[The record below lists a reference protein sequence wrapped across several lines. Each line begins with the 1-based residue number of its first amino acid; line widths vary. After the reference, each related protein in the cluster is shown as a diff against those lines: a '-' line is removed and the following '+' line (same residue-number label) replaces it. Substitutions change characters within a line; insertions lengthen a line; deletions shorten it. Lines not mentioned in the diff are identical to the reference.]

1 MNDDADVCG
10 LQTQIQTTN
19 ASGFGNGV
27 DSLREHSYSHRIS
40 YIITLLSRGFRN
52 LKRLSENVDTI
63 LLIHSSHIL
72 P

>member
-27 DSLREHSYSHRIS
+27 DAYGHESGLTTGTFI
-40 YIITLLSRGFRN
+40 
-52 LKRLSENVDTI
+52 
-63 LLIHSSHIL
+63 
-72 P
+72 